1 MTFNVLIEEKIVG
14 IENLR
19 TKTQIA
25 QSGTT
30 KYVLINVES
39 FSVVKKLQKIMFY
52 EMLSSRKI
60 TNNNIFWITFYVCSL
75 LIK

>member
-30 KYVLINVES
+30 KYVLINIR
-39 FSVVKKLQKIMFY
+39 SV
-52 EMLSSRKI
+52 
-60 TNNNIFWITFYVCSL
+60 
-75 LIK
+75 

>member
-60 TNNNIFWITFYVCSL
+60 TYNNIF
-75 LIK
+75 